1 MIGHTRQRY
10 LSRAAIGIA
19 LVIGAC
25 GTPAVD
31 STPSVSDVQA
41 SGQPT
46 DAVSP
51 SMSGTPSPSVAPEGP
66 VGVGTTIQVMVDTL
80 RVREAPGTD
89 ATIVARLAR
98 DVTAVV
104 TAGPMEADGYTWFE
118 VETSAG
124 AGWVA
129 DGDGQEAWIVA
140 APPLEAAELAFRFR
154 VMCDVQPPLVPP
166 LLTVTT
172 DREVVMASQ
181 PSDGGWRTGRLT
193 PAAFGDLMALL
204 DHPALAES
212 ARYVPVRRPEAGEPP
227 GHGLCVFEFTFGPPE
242 DRVQVTSVSWFGD
255 EEEAMFYEP
264 SPERKALDELA
275 QRLQEPGL
283 LTDAAWES
291 PPGTYEADAFLA
303 WIQTDAGPSPPGVPA
318 ADDLDVL
325 GDLSTFGVPAS
336 IGRCGYLDRDE
347 VEELAEAFAGSE
359 APLDPLA
366 VSYLTA
372 AAEPGPA
379 SIIVSPIM
387 PDAYPTCGSL
397 NR

>member
-1 MIGHTRQRY
+1 MTGHTRQRY

-51 SMSGTPSPSVAPEGP
+51 STSGTPSPSVAPEGP

-89 ATIVARLAR
+89 APIVTRLAR

-140 APPLEAAELAFRFR
+140 APPLE
-154 VMCDVQPPLVPP
+154 
-166 LLTVTT
+166 
-172 DREVVMASQ
+172 
-181 PSDGGWRTGRLT
+181 
-193 PAAFGDLMALL
+193 
-204 DHPALAES
+204 
-212 ARYVPVRRPEAGEPP
+212 
-227 GHGLCVFEFTFGPPE
+227 
-242 DRVQVTSVSWFGD
+242 
-255 EEEAMFYEP
+255 
-264 SPERKALDELA
+264 
-275 QRLQEPGL
+275 
-283 LTDAAWES
+283 
-291 PPGTYEADAFLA
+291 
-303 WIQTDAGPSPPGVPA
+303 
-318 ADDLDVL
+318 
-325 GDLSTFGVPAS
+325 
-336 IGRCGYLDRDE
+336 
-347 VEELAEAFAGSE
+347 
-359 APLDPLA
+359 PLA
-366 VSYLTA
+366 
-372 AAEPGPA
+372 
-379 SIIVSPIM
+379 
-387 PDAYPTCGSL
+387 
-397 NR
+397 